1 MKETTY
7 EHEAGREYFAITAAE
22 RWSIS
27 MIKKLHEKHPDEV
40 EITQNKDGSIY
51 ARVPLSWMRIHPK
64 RTRTMTDEERAAAA
78 ERLRKGREQK
88 KLNQ

>member
-7 EHEAGREYFAITAAE
+7 GHEAGADYFTVTAAE
-22 RWSIS
+22 RWSIG
-27 MIKKLHEKHPDEV
+27 MMKKLHEKHPDEV

-51 ARVPLSWMRIHPK
+51 AKVPLSWMRIHPK